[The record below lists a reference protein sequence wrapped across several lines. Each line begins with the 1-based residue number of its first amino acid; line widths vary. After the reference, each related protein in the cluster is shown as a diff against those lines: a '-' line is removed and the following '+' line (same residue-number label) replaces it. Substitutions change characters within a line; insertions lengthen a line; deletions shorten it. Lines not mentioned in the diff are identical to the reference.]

1 MKESAI
7 VDIQQSDKTLTISFL
22 ESRLNAI
29 RIDEE
34 PWVTIDQSLQTC
46 VPDTLVLDFSH
57 VNVLC
62 SAVLGKI
69 VGIKK
74 KFKGEI
80 VLTNLSELLLEV
92 FHITG
97 LNRLFTIR
105 EMEKIEPGSDLRI
118 KL

>member
-1 MKESAI
+1 MNESAI
-7 VDIQQSDKTLTISFL
+7 VDIQRTDRTLTITFL
-22 ESRLNAI
+22 ESRMNGV
-29 RIDEE
+29 RIDSE
-34 PWVTIDQSLQTC
+34 PWVTIEQALQTN
-46 VPDTLVLDFSH
+46 VPDTLVMDFSN

-62 SAVLGKI
+62 SAVLGKMI
-69 VGIKK
+69 GLKK

-105 EMEKIEPGSDLRI
+105 NAD
-118 KL
+118 

>member
-1 MKESAI
+1 MNESAI
-7 VDIQQSDKTLTISFL
+7 VDIQRTDKTLTIAFL

-29 RIDEE
+29 RIDSE
-34 PWVTIDQSLQTC
+34 PWVTIEQALETN
-46 VPDTLVLDFSH
+46 VPETLVMDFSN
-57 VNVLC
+57 VIVLC

-69 VGIKK
+69 VGLKK

-105 EMEKIEPGSDLRI
+105 EMEKVKPSSDLRI